1 MCSPEVTAAV
11 RRQMK
16 ANSGRVDR
24 RRLLG
29 GGAAALAG
37 GALSPVLASAQGAT
51 PVASPDAG
59 DATPGADVI
68 YSSSVAVSEIYDLT
82 HTMSPDFPMF
92 AGSEQMEMEQ
102 IASIEEDGF
111 FKYRLTLDEH
121 TGTHV
126 DAPAHFI
133 PDGTTVDDLDPS
145 VFFAPLCVIDIS
157 ARAADDPDAVVE
169 DGDIAEWEAVH
180 GTIPHRAFVAMYSGW
195 DARVTAPESYIN
207 LGDDGLQHFP
217 GWSGHAVAFLT
228 GMRTVVGIGTDTLSL
243 DPGTSSDFSAHTNAL
258 EAGLYGIENLANL
271 GTVPASGTTLVVGAP
286 KHIGGSGGPA
296 RVLAIEVEG

>member
-1 MCSPEVTAAV
+1 M
-11 RRQMK
+11 
-16 ANSGRVDR
+16 
-24 RRLLG
+24 
-29 GGAAALAG
+29 LAG
-37 GALSPVLASAQGAT
+37 GALSPMLASAQDSTPAT
-51 PVASPDAG
+51 SPDAG
-59 DATPGADVI
+59 DATPAADVI
-68 YSSSVAVSEIYDLT
+68 YSSSIAISEIYDLT

-92 AGSEQMEMEQ
+92 VGAEQMEMEQ
-102 IASIEEDGF
+102 IVSIEEDGF
-111 FKYRLTLDEH
+111 FKYRLSLDEH

-133 PDGTTVDDLDPS
+133 PEGTTVDDLDPS

-157 ARAADDPDAVVE
+157 ARADEDPDAVVE

-195 DARVTAPESYIN
+195 GEKVSNPESYIN

-217 GWSGHAVAFLT
+217 GWSGQAVAFLT

-243 DPGTSSDFSAHTNAL
+243 DPGTSSDFAAHVNAL

-271 GTVPASGTTLVVGAP
+271 DIAPAAGTTLFVGGP

-296 RVLAIEVEG
+296 RVFAIEVEN